1 MFDENNILKVQMMYN
16 NKWSDERGNQ
26 VIRLEDSCYEIKL
39 ENNGYKMNLKLKWEL
54 FEIDF
59 HTLNYLG
66 LDVILNDVDTDEPE
80 LDTVQCWSNISVQ
93 LHNPSR
99 YGMLRF

>member
-1 MFDENNILKVQMMYN
+1 MMYN

-26 VIRLEDSCYEIKL
+26 VIRLEDSCYEIKI

-66 LDVILNDVDTDEPE
+66 MDVILNDVDTDEPD

>member
-1 MFDENNILKVQMMYN
+1 
-16 NKWSDERGNQ
+16 
-26 VIRLEDSCYEIKL
+26 
-39 ENNGYKMNLKLKWEL
+39 MNLKLKWEL

-80 LDTVQCWSNISVQ
+80 LDTVQSVAIWDASVLNALSLSISLLPYRLAEMQNRTETLYAVEQ
-93 LHNPSR
+93 GKIEPASLYRKHKR
-99 YGMLRF
+99 ALVVRKFL